1 MNKSEIR
8 KKLIKFRMLKSHKN
22 LEINFA
28 AILKILRKKKI
39 YGKVIGGYYPYNYE
53 YNSTKIW

>member
-22 LEINFA
+22 LEIDFA
-28 AILKILRKKKI
+28 AILKRLRKKKNI
-39 YGKVIGGYYPYNYE
+39 WKGYRWIL
-53 YNSTKIW
+53 SIQL